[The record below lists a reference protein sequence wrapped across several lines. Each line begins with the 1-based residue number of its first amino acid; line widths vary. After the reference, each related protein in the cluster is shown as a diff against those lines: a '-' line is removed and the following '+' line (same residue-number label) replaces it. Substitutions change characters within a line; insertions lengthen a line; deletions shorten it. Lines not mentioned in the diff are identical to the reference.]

1 MGPAIA
7 TEIILNSKLN
17 EHYELIHV
25 DTNVHQSLLTMG
37 GWSLKKVGQNIRIYL
52 RFLSVLQREKPDLTL
67 IPMSQTTIGFLKDA
81 VFIVLSGMLSSRTL
95 VQLRGSDFKNW
106 LARSSGLTRAIV
118 KFALGYADG
127 VIVLGEKLR
136 HLFADYFPEERI
148 HVVPNGANY
157 QLSRNKPPKSKRQLN
172 ILYLANL
179 MPSKGIDDVIEA
191 VRILKKKGMDNFVL
205 DVVGNW
211 TDDHTQARCIRKVR
225 SGGLPV
231 IFHGRAVG
239 KVKLHF
245 LESADL
251 FVFVP
256 RAPEG
261 HPWVIVEALAAGLPV
276 ISTDQGAITESVLEG
291 INGYIVDSS
300 RPRQLAE
307 RMKLLLEQPEM
318 RKRFS
323 AASKAHYVKN
333 FTEERMVERLSTV
346 FDNVMDSKLSHSA
359 SVAVGS
365 V

>member
-7 TEIILNSKLN
+7 TEIILHSKLN
-17 EHYELIHV
+17 ENYELIHV

-37 GWSLKKVGQNIRIYL
+37 GWSLKKVGQNIGIYL
-52 RFLSVLQREKPDLTL
+52 HFLSVLHREKPDLTL

-81 VFIVLSGMLSSRTL
+81 VFIVLSGLFSNRTL
-95 VQLRGSDFKNW
+95 VQLRGSDIKNW
-106 LARSSGLTRAIV
+106 LARSSRLTNAIV
-118 KFALGYADG
+118 RFALGYADG

-136 HLFADYFPEERI
+136 HLFADYFRPEQI

-157 QLSRNKPPKSKRQLN
+157 ALSRNTPQKSKRQLN

-191 VRILKKKGMDNFVL
+191 VHILKKKGVDNFVV

-211 TDDHTQARCIRKVR
+211 TDEATQARCIRKVR
-225 SGGLPV
+225 SDSLPV

-239 KVKLHF
+239 KMKLHF
-245 LESADL
+245 LERADF

-291 INGYIVDSS
+291 INGYIVEPS
-300 RPRQLAE
+300 RPRHLAE
-307 RMKLLLEQPEM
+307 RMKQLIEQPEL
-318 RKRFS
+318 RRAFS
-323 AASKAHYVKN
+323 AASKAHYIKN
-333 FTEERMVERLSTV
+333 FTEERMVERLNMV
-346 FDNVMDSKLSHSA
+346 FDKVMDEKLSHSA
-359 SVAVGS
+359 NVAVGS